1 MGGKE
6 AHRRLAAAQM
16 LLLESLTSR
25 EKFSSIRALIS
36 GIHPKIDDSLSR
48 IDQHLSAWDKV
59 ASGDV
64 ISLSAEHLPENTE
77 EEKKRKKWLLIFVN
91 SWRQL
96 GSEVERVRAEMAAA
110 EKAPSAGDKAS
121 HWGRVFRFARG
132 PFGIVTILAAG
143 AVFAMQ
149 ATAVTITIQNK
160 GCGTMYPSGSIP
172 ISIPGLSLPKDPIP
186 SGGSANV
193 VIPGVTVNVDGTQ
206 KGAVS
211 LGVLNYSLSFQL
223 PLNVKDVTMDGTSL
237 LGKKTEVKLSE
248 KNQHALSL
256 VCS

>member
-16 LLLESLTSR
+16 LLLEPSTTR
-25 EKFSSIRALIS
+25 EKFSSVRTLIH
-36 GIHPKIDDSLSR
+36 GIHPSIDSSLSR
-48 IDQHLSAWDKV
+48 IDQHLSTWEKV

-77 EEKKRKKWLLIFVN
+77 EEKKRKKWLLLFIN

-110 EKAPSAGDKAS
+110 EKAETPGNNAS
-121 HWGRVFRFARG
+121 HWGRVFRYAKG
-132 PFGIVTILAAG
+132 PLGLVTVLAVGVAL
-143 AVFAMQ
+143 MHQ
-149 ATAVTITIQNK
+149 TAVTITVQNK

-186 SGGSANV
+186 SGGSAQV
-193 VIPGVTVNVDGTQ
+193 VIPGLTVSVDGTQ
-206 KGAVS
+206 RGVVS

-223 PLNVKDVTMDGTSL
+223 PLNVKDVTMDGASL

-248 KNQHALSL
+248 KDQHVLSL